1 MLLSVSNVLI
11 MSEHSKHSRKVC
23 LLLQNRLLISG
34 SVAAVFGPK
43 DHSRSFEIQITSMKL
58 IDTGLSN
65 TNYTFK
71 LMKESKFCRADS
83 RGQLKC
89 EKLFRILCVGDR

>member
-11 MSEHSKHSRKVC
+11 MSEHSIHSRKVC

-34 SVAAVFGPK
+34 SVAAVFRPK

-65 TNYTFK
+65 TNYT

-89 EKLFRILCVGDR
+89 EQLFRILCVGDR